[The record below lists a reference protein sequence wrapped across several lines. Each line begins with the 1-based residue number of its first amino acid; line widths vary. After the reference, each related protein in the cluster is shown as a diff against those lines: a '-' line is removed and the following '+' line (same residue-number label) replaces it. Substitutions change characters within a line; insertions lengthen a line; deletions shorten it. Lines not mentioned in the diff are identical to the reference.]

1 MLVKMCSNS
10 NSLPLLV
17 GMHNGIQPLWK
28 IVFQFL
34 IKLNILLPYDPTI
47 IPLGIYSSYV
57 HTKTCM
63 QIFIAA
69 LFIIVKT
76 WKQLWCPSARKF
88 GTFRQ
93 RNIISTKQKWV
104 CKSWKDMEEAWVY
117 ITKGKKPTW
126 KSYCKISTIGR
137 SGKGKTMET
146 MKRSVVARSVSGEMH
161 RAQRIFR
168 SVKLL
173 YMIV

>member
-69 LFIIVKT
+69 LFSITKV
-76 WKQLWCPSARKF
+76 WKQPKSQLIGGIF
-88 GTFRQ
+88 
-93 RNIISTKQKWV
+93 TKYGYQ
-104 CKSWKDMEEAWVY
+104 Y
-117 ITKGKKPTW
+117 N
-126 KSYCKISTIGR
+126 
-137 SGKGKTMET
+137 
-146 MKRSVVARSVSGEMH
+146 
-161 RAQRIFR
+161 RIFSNKMEWTTGNLQR
-168 SVKLL
+168 EWTLMALWNLKEARLKKLIPL
-173 YMIV
+173 IWIPFTLSDSIYVTVWER